1 MLRLTAPGEGT
12 EDTRRRATITELV
25 SSPGEAEAIETVVR
39 AMADARLLTAGAD
52 EQSGERLVDVS
63 HEALIRSWP
72 RLRKWIDEDRASL
85 RLLRRVTEAAQEWQ
99 RLNRDEGVLYRGA
112 RLFII
117 ANQRVYIR
125 GQELALQV
133 AEIQQKLPQIVFVPR
148 LYQVISEPAP
158 RIGIR
163 QFWQR
168 IPGFHQSQVSAAV
181 SVRTP

>member
-25 SSPGEAEAIETVVR
+25 TSPGEAEAIESVVR

-85 RLLRRVTEAAQEWQ
+85 RLLRRVTEGHRNGSGLIETKACSTAA
-99 RLNRDEGVLYRGA
+99 
-112 RLFII
+112 
-117 ANQRVYIR
+117 
-125 GQELALQV
+125 
-133 AEIQQKLPQIVFVPR
+133 
-148 LYQVISEPAP
+148 
-158 RIGIR
+158 
-163 QFWQR
+163 
-168 IPGFHQSQVSAAV
+168 PGWLKRWSGEN
-181 SVRTP
+181 TTKPC